1 MSVNV
6 CIICDSRNSREKNE
20 NVTQE
25 NAKVF
30 PFKTPNSN
38 KKNMEEK

>member
-6 CIICDSRNSREKNE
+6 CIVCDSKNYSRK

-30 PFKTPNSN
+30 PFKTPLKQKIF
-38 KKNMEEK
+38 KKNK